1 MLSQLQDH
9 LTNIYRV
16 DPGYDVNDFLITD
29 PVIAAVLGEGSLI
42 PETEES
48 VLLREDEDG
57 LALSVFLDDAMLSR
71 LKASNPLQELQ
82 VEQLNDLWT
91 VLEGISHFNYIAW
104 RARKNRHVSLL
115 ELEMQAEVDKFVSTL
130 FLALHQEDS
139 ELAGKLHGRLFDNV
153 RFNPRLSRDQH
164 QRYTMAN
171 NYAAR
176 FCHGLRK
183 RLSRNSRKGL
193 QELRHFY
200 RLSQR
205 DKISHIHAQSYAQSY
220 AQ

>member
-9 LTNIYRV
+9 LAGIYRV

-29 PVIAAVLGEGSLI
+29 PAIARVLGKGSLI

-57 LALSVFLDDAMLSR
+57 LALSVFLDSAMLSR
-71 LKASNPLQELQ
+71 LKNSNPLQELQ
-82 VEQLNDLWT
+82 VDQLSDLWT

-104 RARKNRHVSLL
+104 RARKNRRVSLL
-115 ELEMQAEVDKFVSTL
+115 ELEMQAEVDKFVSTF
-130 FLALHQEDS
+130 FLAVDQEDS
-139 ELAGKLHGRLFDNV
+139 ELTVKLHGWLFDNV
-153 RFNPRLSRDQH
+153 RFNPRLSRV
-164 QRYTMAN
+164 QRERYITAN

-183 RLSRNSRKGL
+183 RLTRDSREGL
-193 QELRHFY
+193 HELRYFY
-200 RLSQR
+200 RLSQHE
-205 DKISHIHAQSYAQSY
+205 KISHIHAQSYAH
-220 AQ
+220 

>member
-1 MLSQLQDH
+1 MLSQLQEH

-29 PVIAAVLGEGSLI
+29 PVIAEILGKGSI
-42 PETEES
+42 IRETEES
-48 VLLREDEDG
+48 VLLQEDEDG
-57 LALSVFLDDAMLSR
+57 LALSVFLDSAMLSR
-71 LKASNPLQELQ
+71 LKDANPLQKLE
-82 VEQLNDLWT
+82 VNQLKDLWT

-104 RARKNRHVSLL
+104 RARKNRCVSLL
-115 ELEMQAEVDKFVSTL
+115 ELEMQGEVDKFVSTF
-130 FLALHQEDS
+130 FLALDQEDS
-139 ELAGKLHGRLFDNV
+139 ELAVNLHGWLFDDV

-164 QRYTMAN
+164 ERYATAN

-183 RLSRNSRKGL
+183 RLARDSREGL
-193 QELRHFY
+193 HELRHFY

-205 DKISHIHAQSYAQSY
+205 DKISHIHTQSHG
-220 AQ
+220 